1 MEEKDKLV
9 AIGTFQINCTLTD
22 KRVVIISGHLLAGET
37 QHEVDQ
43 RLDFYQDVLDRQVTR
58 CDVQNK
64 EAQVASLMAGIEQH
78 NELYQEL
85 VQRKAKGGRL
95 TTQENERISKFE
107 LERGGA
113 VRQLESTRSAI
124 AIGRR
129 KLNGAA

>member
-1 MEEKDKLV
+1 MDDADKPI

-22 KRVVIISGHLLAGET
+22 KRVVVVSGHILASDT
-37 QHEVDQ
+37 QHDLDK

-95 TTQENERISKFE
+95 TTQENERINKFE